1 MDEKNDKKVKAETA
15 ATAEKTAA
23 EAEPEP
29 EKTEGETAADEASEP
44 EAPKEDV
51 ADASAEAEPE
61 PETAEESTEPE
72 TAEKSEEPATDW
84 KDLYARPLADFDNY
98 RKRAVRDREEL
109 VKFATSEAVK
119 DMLPTVDNLALAL
132 DQAKD
137 KEDPFVKGVQ
147 LAYDG
152 FLKALKDHG
161 AEPFDSV
168 GETLDPNRHEA
179 IATLP
184 SETVEEGKISTE
196 VKKGWMLNGR
206 LLRAAQVVVSSG
218 KSAS

>member
-1 MDEKNDKKVKAETA
+1 MSKEESNEVKD
-15 ATAEKTAA
+15 A
-23 EAEPEP
+23 EAAAAASAPEEAP
-29 EKTEGETAADEASEP
+29 AAGEAEGETTEENPAETEKAEETP
-44 EAPKEDV
+44 AP
-51 ADASAEAEPE
+51 AEP
-61 PETAEESTEPE
+61 
-72 TAEKSEEPATDW
+72 DW
-84 KDLYARPLADFDNY
+84 KDMYARTLADFDNY
-98 RKRAVRDREEL
+98 RKRTARDREEL
-109 VKFATSEAVK
+109 VKFATSEAVR
-119 DMLPTVDNLALAL
+119 DMLPTADNLALAL

-137 KEDPFVKGVQ
+137 KDDPFVKGVQ

-161 AEPFDSV
+161 AEPFESV

-184 SETVEEGKISTE
+184 SETVEEGRIANE

-218 KSAS
+218 KGKAE

>member
-1 MDEKNDKKVKAETA
+1 MSKEETKEEKA
-15 ATAEKTAA
+15 AGAA
-23 EAEPEP
+23 EAAAENPAEEADAPVEEKPAEEPPANAEP
-29 EKTEGETAADEASEP
+29 AEEAS
-44 EAPKEDV
+44 AK
-51 ADASAEAEPE
+51 AEP
-61 PETAEESTEPE
+61 
-72 TAEKSEEPATDW
+72 DW
-84 KDLYARPLADFDNY
+84 KDMYARTLADFDNY
-98 RKRAVRDREEL
+98 RKRTSRDREEL
-109 VKFATSEAVK
+109 VKFATAEAVK
-119 DMLPTVDNLALAL
+119 DMLPTADNLALAL

-137 KEDPFVKGVQ
+137 KDDPFVKGVQ

-161 AEPFDSV
+161 AEPFESV

-184 SETVEEGKISTE
+184 SETVEEGRIANE

-218 KSAS
+218 KGKAE

>member
-1 MDEKNDKKVKAETA
+1 MDEKNDKKVEAEA
-15 ATAEKTAA
+15 AA
-23 EAEPEP
+23 EAEKPAAETEPEP
-29 EKTEGETAADEASEP
+29 EKPEGETAADEAP
-44 EAPKEDV
+44 AAEATKEDS
-51 ADASAEAEPE
+51 ADDSAEAEPD
-61 PETAEESTEPE
+61 PE
-72 TAEKSEEPATDW
+72 TAEKSAEPATDW
-84 KDLYARPLADFDNY
+84 KDLYARERADFDNY
-98 RKRAVRDREEL
+98 RKRASRDREEL
-109 VKFATSEAVK
+109 VKFAASEAVK

-218 KSAS
+218 KSAN

>member
-1 MDEKNDKKVKAETA
+1 MSQKETKEDVKDAETA
-15 ATAEKTAA
+15 ADVPSDETIAAGKAGGEEMAEAKTESTPEEEPPAEKKMA
-23 EAEPEP
+23 E
-29 EKTEGETAADEASEP
+29 EKP
-44 EAPKEDV
+44 
-51 ADASAEAEPE
+51 ASAEP
-61 PETAEESTEPE
+61 
-72 TAEKSEEPATDW
+72 DW
-84 KDLYARPLADFDNY
+84 KDMYARTLADFDNY
-98 RKRAVRDREEL
+98 RKRTSRDREEL
-109 VKFATSEAVK
+109 VKFATAEAVK

-132 DQAKD
+132 NQAKD
-137 KEDPFVKGVQ
+137 KDDPFVKGVQ

-161 AEPFDSV
+161 AEPFESV

-184 SETVEEGKISTE
+184 SETVEEGRIANE

-218 KSAS
+218 KAE

>member
-1 MDEKNDKKVKAETA
+1 MDEKNDKKVEAETA

-44 EAPKEDV
+44 EAPKEESADV
-51 ADASAEAEPE
+51 SAEDEPE
-61 PETAEESTEPE
+61 PETAEESTEP
-72 TAEKSEEPATDW
+72 ATDW
-84 KDLYARPLADFDNY
+84 KDLYARTLADFDNY

-161 AEPFDSV
+161 A
-168 GETLDPNRHEA
+168 
-179 IATLP
+179 
-184 SETVEEGKISTE
+184 
-196 VKKGWMLNGR
+196 
-206 LLRAAQVVVSSG
+206 
-218 KSAS
+218 

>member
-1 MDEKNDKKVKAETA
+1 MDAKNEKKVEAETA
-15 ATAEKTAA
+15 AEAEKPAA
-23 EAEPEP
+23 ETEPEP
-29 EKTEGETAADEASEP
+29 EKTEGETATDEASAA
-44 EAPKEDV
+44 EAPKEDS

-61 PETAEESTEPE
+61 PETAE
-72 TAEKSEEPATDW
+72 KSAEPATDW
-84 KDLYARPLADFDNY
+84 KDLYARTLADFDNY
-98 RKRAVRDREEL
+98 RKRASRDREEL
-109 VKFATSEAVK
+109 VKFATSEAIK
-119 DMLPTVDNLALAL
+119 DMLPTADNLALAL

-152 FLKALKDHG
+152 FLKSLKDHG

-218 KSAS
+218 KGA

>member
-1 MDEKNDKKVKAETA
+1 MCEAEEKKEEGQTPETEA
-15 ATAEKTAA
+15 SETAA
-23 EAEPEP
+23 EAEKEP
-29 EKTEGETAADEASEP
+29 EETEAAPEGGAAQEEPPTEAGGDESDAKVVP
-44 EAPKEDV
+44 E
-51 ADASAEAEPE
+51 SAEAKPEETKAEP
-61 PETAEESTEPE
+61 
-72 TAEKSEEPATDW
+72 DW
-84 KDLYARPLADFDNY
+84 KDMYARALADFDNY
-98 RKRAVRDREEL
+98 RKRASRDREEL

-119 DMLPTVDNLALAL
+119 DMLPTADNLALAL
-132 DQAKD
+132 SQAKD

-147 LAYDG
+147 LACDG
-152 FLKALKDHG
+152 FLAALKKHG
-161 AEPFDSV
+161 AEPFDSL

-218 KSAS
+218 KGE

>member
-1 MDEKNDKKVKAETA
+1 MDENNDKTVE
-15 ATAEKTAA
+15 AEKAAAVEKPAA
-23 EAEPEP
+23 EPEPEP
-29 EKTEGETAADEASEP
+29 EKTEGETAADEASAA
-44 EAPKEDV
+44 EAPKEDS
-51 ADASAEAEPE
+51 ADDSTEVEPE
-61 PETAEESTEPE
+61 PETAEAS
-72 TAEKSEEPATDW
+72 AEPATDW
-84 KDLYARPLADFDNY
+84 KDLYARTLADFDNY
-98 RKRAVRDREEL
+98 RKRASRDREEL

-218 KSAS
+218 KSAG